1 MNIWVAIL
9 QILNA
14 QMEVPALFG
23 WFHLLWLA
31 IMVAASVLLGL
42 WSKKA
47 KKEHINK
54 FVLVMAIVTI
64 GLEVYK
70 QINYTFGDGSSAP
83 SYSWY
88 AFPWQFCS
96 TPMYIGLLA
105 GLLRKGKIYDSL
117 CAYLATFA
125 LFAGLAVMLYPGNVF
140 VETIGIN
147 IQTMVCHGGMV
158 VTASVLLAS
167 GHAPI
172 QFKTLLKA
180 VPVFVV
186 TLGIAMIMNEV
197 AYQTGLLENH
207 NFNMFYVSPYLE
219 GTLPI
224 YSQVQTMVPYPVGLA
239 IYVVGFTAAAG
250 IMLCGAKGIQALARK
265 RKALAATK
273 EQVSA

>member
-47 KKEHINK
+47 KKEHIDK

-250 IMLCGAKGIQALARK
+250 IMLCGAKGIQALVQK